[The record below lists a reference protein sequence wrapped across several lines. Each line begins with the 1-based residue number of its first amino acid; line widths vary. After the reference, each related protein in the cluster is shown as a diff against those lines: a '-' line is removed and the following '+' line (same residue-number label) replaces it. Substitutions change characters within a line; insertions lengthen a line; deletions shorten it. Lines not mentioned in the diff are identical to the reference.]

1 MLRGGQ
7 KETREGLIGHG
18 RTVQLL
24 LEAGAGIEVF
34 NQGKGMTV
42 YRMD

>member
-7 KETREGLIGHG
+7 RETREGLIGHG
-18 RTVQLL
+18 RNAELL
-24 LEAGAGIEVF
+24 LEAGASTEAF
-34 NQGKGMTV
+34 NQGRGMTV